1 MKTKLAI
8 EAQTADMIIEDPEK
22 NVAFC
27 LATERR
33 SVEHG
38 RIAEHGIPP

>member
-1 MKTKLAI
+1 MKTKLVI
-8 EAQTADMIIEDPEK
+8 ETQTADMIIDDPEK